1 MDWGRGVGGRMPY
14 SPTVLLN
21 FPTPFLSYSL
31 RFSGIKREKKE

>member
-21 FPTPFLSYSL
+21 FPTPFLSSL